1 MKQAELF
8 SRIFQRVRDFQA
20 PENRFSSMPSRRR
33 VKRLGCII
41 LAGLLLMI
49 QVFPAHAESETSRE
63 YTIKAGFIYNFTKFI
78 QWPEPVEASIKN
90 QGLQFCIAGKDR
102 FGGALDGFSQAL
114 KENNM
119 NLVVEKRVSPK
130 SSTACHILFIDSSA
144 RGQLEE
150 YLNHTKGKPTLV
162 ISDIP
167 GFAERG
173 VGINFMI
180 RGNKTHF
187 EINPVVVQQSGIK
200 ISSELL
206 KLGILVGREGGK

>member
-1 MKQAELF
+1 MKQAGLF
-8 SRIFQRVRDFQA
+8 RKIFRQRDDLQIPGNLFRSLPGWQRVR
-20 PENRFSSMPSRRR
+20 
-33 VKRLGCII
+33 RLSFII
-41 LAGLLLMI
+41 LASLLLMTL
-49 QVFPAHAESETSRE
+49 VSSAHAQSETSRE

-78 QWPEPVEASIKN
+78 QWPEPVEASMKN

-119 NLVVEKRVSPK
+119 NLVVKKRVSPK
-130 SSTACHILFIDSSA
+130 SSTACHILFIDWSA

-187 EINPVVVQQSGIK
+187 EINPVAVQQAGIK

-206 KLGILVGREGGK
+206 KLGILVGREGEK